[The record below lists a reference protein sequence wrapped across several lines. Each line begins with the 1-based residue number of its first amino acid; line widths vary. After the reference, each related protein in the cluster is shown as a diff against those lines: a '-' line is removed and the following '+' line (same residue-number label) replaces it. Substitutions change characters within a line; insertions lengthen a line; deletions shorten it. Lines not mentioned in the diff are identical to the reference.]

1 MTGDLE
7 PAKWK
12 ESSGG
17 QVATDPS
24 DSVSAQMERSG
35 GGVATHHD
43 TSRRGTGVQVLP
55 SCVKSEW
62 PREAVG
68 GCKL

>member
-1 MTGDLE
+1 ME
-7 PAKWK
+7 AKLR
-12 ESSGG
+12 G

-35 GGVATHHD
+35 AEEGWPPTPRHEPA
-43 TSRRGTGVQVLP
+43 GVQVLP